1 MNDTSDICVQI
12 YQRKRLETLRKSV
25 FGESEDDKDG
35 SIKNHGKK
43 AILRRLKKSK
53 GCAKL
58 SLLQGYIFIGT
69 ALEKKMLIQ
78 KLLASDGYGNHLD
91 EAAVEEILAGL
102 ETSDEEGGSSSGE
115 DVGDDGDMG
124 NLDGGD
130 FDEEAGEEDGDDDDG
145 GGDEDDDD
153 EEDEASSSEE
163 RYLFYYLKKIQSK
176 ENDC

>member
-1 MNDTSDICVQI
+1 M
-12 YQRKRLETLRKSV
+12 
-25 FGESEDDKDG
+25 
-35 SIKNHGKK
+35 
-43 AILRRLKKSK
+43 
-53 GCAKL
+53 
-58 SLLQGYIFIGT
+58 
-69 ALEKKMLIQ
+69 Q

-115 DVGDDGDMG
+115 DDGDDGDMG

-163 RYLFYYLKKIQSK
+163 RSLFHFMIYYNLYDIIFYITLCIFI
-176 ENDC
+176 ENSLASTREFSPS